1 MGQGP
6 RDWSSSQL
14 KSPGFKVK
22 PSSTTRFMTVSS
34 DLGQRRVLEEA
45 LEFAPG
51 FGLDLADAFARD
63 FVLSAHF
70 LQGARE
76 AVVQAVAEFQDP
88 ALALGEA
95 MQHFAQLAPEQ
106 VKARDIARVL
116 GGLVLDEV

>member
-45 LEFAPG
+45 LEFAPAGWVAEFAQG

-88 ALALGEA
+88 PLALGEA
-95 MQHFAQLAPEQ
+95 LQHFAQL
-106 VKARDIARVL
+106 
-116 GGLVLDEV
+116 